1 MSDTV
6 WLFIA
11 LSAVWVGIGLYLLS
25 ITVRQRRLERRLE
38 ELDRA
43 RHARLTNAQSSRS
56 EHK

>member
-1 MSDTV
+1 MSDMA

-11 LSAVWVGIGLYLLS
+11 LSAVWAGIGLYLLS

-38 ELDRA
+38 ELDSA